1 MQSASKSQGVQIG
14 GNMKKQE
21 AYEIIRIELQRQLYT
36 YDHKTLIDLLVDVLD
51 DEDRCDWVRQ
61 YFESEEDI
69 PKNVRRALSILGC
82 L

>member
-1 MQSASKSQGVQIG
+1 
-14 GNMKKQE
+14 MKKQE

-36 YDHKTLIDLLVDVLD
+36 YAHKTLIDLLVDVLD